1 MELLI
6 NNRIKKVT
14 QLVFL
19 FLFLPFGYGQIGVR
33 VEILNSEV
41 IDGDLLEIRIS
52 NQTDQSIFLPWDVSI
67 LSYEVFIVDFE
78 RTSVFVPKIVLRN
91 LNTEEQIPFV
101 GEGTSMQ
108 GGNFNKFDTW
118 KKIVANKKGED
129 FILLKKG
136 EEKEISIPFKL
147 LWSEDADNFYKYK
160 VSEPVYNLS
169 LSYQLN
175 TEWMNKFIDKKVLK
189 QLSKKGYVP
198 YFEEIQSNQVLVHIN
213 EESFV
218 CLFN

>member
-41 IDGDLLEIRIS
+41 IDGDILEIRIS

-67 LSYEVFIVDFE
+67 LSYEVLIVDFE

-118 KKIVANKKGED
+118 KKIVANKKEED

-175 TEWMNKFIDKKVLK
+175 TEGMNKFIDKKVLK

-198 YFEEIQSNQVLVHIN
+198 YFEEIQSNQVLVHIK

>member
-19 FLFLPFGYGQIGVR
+19 FLFLPFGYGQIGVK

-67 LSYEVFIVDFE
+67 LSYEVLTVDFE

-108 GGNFNKFDTW
+108 GENFNKFDTW
-118 KKIVANKKGED
+118 KKIVANKKEED

-175 TEWMNKFIDKKVLK
+175 TEWMNKFINKKVLK
-189 QLSKKGYVP
+189 QLNKKGYVP
-198 YFEEIQSNQVLVHIN
+198 YFKEIQSNQVLVHIK

>member
-19 FLFLPFGYGQIGVR
+19 FLFLPFGYGQIGVK

-67 LSYEVFIVDFE
+67 LSYEVFTVDFE
-78 RTSVFVPKIVLRN
+78 RTSVFVLKIVLRN

-175 TEWMNKFIDKKVLK
+175 TEWMNKFIDKRVLK

-198 YFEEIQSNQVLVHIN
+198 YFEEIHSNQVLVHIN